1 MDTETKNIQLTG
13 PAAEDMK
20 GGAKKGSRRS
30 RRQHAGGST
39 SAGTIDQ
46 LGASSAPGG
55 SSADAAPKLEVSVP
69 AGAPLDQAFAP
80 PAAGGGTTK
89 VVLTKKKKAKVVLGA
104 PTVIRQPA
112 KAERNKTRKIQRINI
127 SLSGLT
133 KKMTR
138 ANKIKGEAKKMDIA
152 EVKKVLV
159 KSGLIKVGSKAPDAI
174 LRQMYEDYATLKN
187 RAL

>member
-1 MDTETKNIQLTG
+1 MDQTKNIQLTG
-13 PAAEDMK
+13 PAAEDLK
-20 GGAKKGSRRS
+20 GGRKRS
-30 RRQHAGGST
+30 RRRQEAGGST

-46 LGASSAPGG
+46 LGASAAPGW
-55 SSADAAPKLEVSVP
+55 SSADAMPKLEASVP
-69 AGAPLDQAFAP
+69 AGAPLDQAFA
-80 PAAGGGTTK
+80 GGKRATK
-89 VVLTKKKKAKVVLGA
+89 VVLTKKKAKVVLGA
-104 PTVIRQPA
+104 PVTRQPV
-112 KAERNKTRKIQRINI
+112 KTERKTRKIKRINI

-159 KSGLIKVGSKAPDAI
+159 KSGLIKVDSKAPDAI